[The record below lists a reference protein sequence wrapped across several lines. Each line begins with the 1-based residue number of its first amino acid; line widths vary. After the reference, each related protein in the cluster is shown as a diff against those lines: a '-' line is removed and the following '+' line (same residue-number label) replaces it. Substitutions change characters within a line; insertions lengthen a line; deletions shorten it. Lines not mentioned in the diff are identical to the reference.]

1 MSEQNG
7 VANSNEHKRILVV
20 DDATE
25 TRLMLNMRLQ
35 REGYLI
41 YAASSG
47 AEALD
52 IVQQQGL
59 PHLVILDIM
68 MPGMDGFAVATELR
82 RMGDV
87 PIIFLSALSDTETK
101 VEGLNRYAE
110 DYITKPFAFAE
121 LLARVRRILLRV
133 ASDQTVDP
141 ELAIDERLR
150 VNFAQQY
157 AVIDADQITLTPT
170 ENRLMHILYN
180 NRGRV
185 LSPGFLLAKAWD
197 PVRKGTLESLWVHV
211 RRLRNKIE
219 PDPDNPRYIVT
230 VRGQGYCLPQRD
242 QLGALA
248 E

>member
-1 MSEQNG
+1 MSEQTGNANG
-7 VANSNEHKRILVV
+7 ERKRILVV

-35 REGYLI
+35 REGYLV

-47 AEALD
+47 AEAID

-59 PHLVILDIM
+59 PHLVILDVM
-68 MPGMDGFAVATELR
+68 MPGMDGFAVASELR
-82 RMGDV
+82 HMGDV

-133 ASDQTVDP
+133 ASDQMLDP
-141 ELAIDERLR
+141 ELNIDERLR
-150 VNFAQQY
+150 IKFAEQY
-157 AVIDADQITLTPT
+157 AVVDSEQITLTPT

-197 PVRKGTLESLWVHV
+197 PVRRGSLESLWVHV

-242 QLGALA
+242 LLGVAA